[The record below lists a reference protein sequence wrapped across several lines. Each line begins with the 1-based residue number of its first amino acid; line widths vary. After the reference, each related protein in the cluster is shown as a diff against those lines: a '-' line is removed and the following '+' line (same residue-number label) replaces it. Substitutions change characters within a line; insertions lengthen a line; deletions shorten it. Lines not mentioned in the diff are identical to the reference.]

1 MTASGD
7 LFHKPD
13 TGMSPLEK
21 TKKKHKKNRY
31 TSSKPDWKSR
41 VKNLVTSLV
50 QVTCSAWTVSFR
62 QDRR

>member
-13 TGMSPLEK
+13 TGMSPLEIK
-21 TKKKHKKNRY
+21 TKKKPSY